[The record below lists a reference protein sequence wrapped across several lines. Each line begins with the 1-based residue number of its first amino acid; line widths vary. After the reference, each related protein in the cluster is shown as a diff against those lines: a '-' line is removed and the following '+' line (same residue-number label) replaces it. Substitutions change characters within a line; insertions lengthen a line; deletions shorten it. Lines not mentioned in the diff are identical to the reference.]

1 MLLVAGCRTVPQPE
15 PPVPAEPE
23 LRFEAV
29 TWESLPGWQ
38 QDRTVEAWPALLASC
53 GTSRMAA
60 AWRAFAV
67 VEMAAGALDRAEDQ
81 AGAVVRVDAI

>member
-1 MLLVAGCRTVPQPE
+1 MTLCVSQLRRRADERDPHLLHALC
-15 PPVPAEPE
+15 
-23 LRFEAV
+23 
-29 TWESLPGWQ
+29 
-38 QDRTVEAWPALLASC
+38 DRRRVRRQSGRVLKVRRAMRPW
-53 GTSRMAA
+53 RMAA

>member
-1 MLLVAGCRTVPQPE
+1 MRP
-15 PPVPAEPE
+15 
-23 LRFEAV
+23 
-29 TWESLPGWQ
+29 W
-38 QDRTVEAWPALLASC
+38 
-53 GTSRMAA
+53 RMAA